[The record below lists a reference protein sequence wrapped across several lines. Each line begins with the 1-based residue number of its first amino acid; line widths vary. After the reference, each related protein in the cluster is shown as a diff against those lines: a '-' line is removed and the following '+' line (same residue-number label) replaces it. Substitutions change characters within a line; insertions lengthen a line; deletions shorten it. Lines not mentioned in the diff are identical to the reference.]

1 MQFTFHEPQYKDVTI
16 EPTWNTSSSMCGPLE
31 ELMMFLWE
39 VMSSSSHSPMVV
51 ITCLEY
57 FVMFSAV
64 FPRKIS
70 MSVAG
75 ERRTEHRYKAESDT
89 SADPC
94 YIVHQQ

>member
-1 MQFTFHEPQYKDVTI
+1 
-16 EPTWNTSSSMCGPLE
+16 MCGPDE
-31 ELMMFLWE
+31 ELKVFLWE

-57 FVMFSAV
+57 FVMFSAD

-75 ERRTEHRYKAESDT
+75 ERRTEHCYKVESDT

-94 YIVHQQ
+94 YTVHQQQRSLKTWDIW